1 VVTSGYRWRL
11 FDPDGAATCTVT
23 GGDLMSRRS
32 KLLIAGALVLLA
44 VACGAWAWF
53 LSGKTLNDA
62 DKWSSIMAGFAGL
75 LLGAGGLLTGV
86 LALRQTAGTDKQTP
100 PPEPGSRNV
109 DVRRDNAASS
119 SGDPTRSGRRPGPE
133 PQIARTRRPIGRRRD
148 NTGVII
154 TGDDNTVTVS
164 GQPPFSLRPLV
175 PAPAVPRIR
184 PQRPAHRPA

>member
-1 VVTSGYRWRL
+1 
-11 FDPDGAATCTVT
+11 
-23 GGDLMSRRS
+23 MSRRS
-32 KLLIAGALVLLA
+32 KLVIAVALVLLA

-109 DVRRDNAASS
+109 DVRRDNH
-119 SGDPTRSGRRPGPE
+119 
-133 PQIARTRRPIGRRRD
+133 
-148 NTGVII
+148 GVII
-154 TGDDNTVTVS
+154 TGDHNTLS
-164 GQPPFSLRPLV
+164 PPPGS
-175 PAPAVPRIR
+175 
-184 PQRPAHRPA
+184 